1 MLLKF
6 SFSNYKCFEEK
17 VTLEFNEKIN
27 VIQGTNATGKSSV
40 IEAFQFMKHCIENSL
55 FFSEENL
62 KNPNKLKINFYKFN
76 KNKNNSTEFEVEYM
90 NENKLYKYGFKINDL
105 EVLEEFLISEKT
117 KIFERKKNKKLYLDS
132 SIEKFRNNLK
142 ICLQQKNLLIS
153 LGALLNIE
161 EFLKVKEWFSNVE
174 LIDCNKLP
182 LEKNTTEENIFETEE
197 LKKSTIE
204 FIKLVDET
212 IVDIETEKKFD
223 IEGNDIYKIFFIH
236 KLGKTKFKIPILEET
251 TGIKKIVH
259 LFPKLITV
267 LKNGGTC
274 FVDDLD
280 IKLDPLIMEKLLLIF
295 KENNPKSSQ
304 LIFTT
309 NNFSYKDMNFLNN
322 NSLWNIEKK
331 NGSSILKKSDNK
343 ESVNKKN

>member
-1 MLLKF
+1 MLFKF

-17 VTLEFNEKIN
+17 VILEFNEKIT
-27 VIQGTNATGKSSV
+27 VIQGTNATGKSSI
-40 IEAFQFMKHCIENSL
+40 IEAFQFMKYFIENSL
-55 FFSEENL
+55 SFPEENL
-62 KNPNKLKINFYKFN
+62 KNPNKLKINSYKFN
-76 KNKNNSTEFEVEYM
+76 ESKNNSTEFEVEYM

-117 KIFERKKNKKLYLDS
+117 KIFGRKKNKKLYLDS

-142 ICLQQKNLLIS
+142 ICLHKKNLLIS
-153 LGALLNIE
+153 LGSLLNIK
-161 EFLKVKEWFSNVE
+161 EFLKAKEYFSTVE
-174 LIDCNKLP
+174 LINCNKLP
-182 LEKNTTEENIFETEE
+182 TEKNIVKEDIFETEE

-212 IVDIETEKKFD
+212 IVDIETENKFD
-223 IEGNDIYKIFFIH
+223 VEGNDIYKIFFIH
-236 KLGKTKFKIPILEET
+236 KLGSTKFKTSINEET

-267 LKNGGTC
+267 LRNGGIC
-274 FVDDLD
+274 FIDDLD
-280 IKLDPLIMEKLLLIF
+280 VKLDLLIMEKLFLIF

-309 NNFSYKDMNFLNN
+309 NNFFYEKLNLLN
-322 NSLWNIEKK
+322 KNSLWTVEKR
-331 NGSSILKKSDNK
+331 NGSSIFKKTNNK
-343 ESVNKKN
+343 ESVKK

>member
-17 VTLEFNEKIN
+17 VILEFNEKIT
-27 VIQGTNATGKSSV
+27 VIQGTNATGKSSI
-40 IEAFQFMKHCIENSL
+40 IEAFQFMKYFIENSL
-55 FFSEENL
+55 SFPEENL

-76 KNKNNSTEFEVEYM
+76 ESKNNSTEFEVEYM

-117 KIFERKKNKKLYLDS
+117 KIFGRKKNKKLYLDS

-161 EFLKVKEWFSNVE
+161 EFSKVKEWFSNVE
-174 LIDCNKLP
+174 IIDCNKLP
-182 LEKNTTEENIFETEE
+182 LGKNTTEENIFETEE

-204 FIKLVDET
+204 FIKLVAET

-251 TGIKKIVH
+251 TGIKKIIH
-259 LFPKLITV
+259 LFPKLIKV

-280 IKLDPLIMEKLLLIF
+280 VKLDPLIIEKLLLIF
-295 KENNPKSSQ
+295 KENNPESSQ

-322 NSLWNIEKK
+322 NSLWDVERK
-331 NGSSILKKSDNK
+331 NGSSILKKYNNK
-343 ESVNKKN
+343 

>member
-17 VTLEFNEKIN
+17 SILEFNEKIT
-27 VIQGTNATGKSSV
+27 VIQGTNATGKSS
-40 IEAFQFMKHCIENSL
+40 IIKAFQFMKYCIENSL
-55 FFSEENL
+55 SFSEENL
-62 KNPNKLKINFYKFN
+62 KNPNKLKINSYKFN
-76 KNKNNSTEFEVEYM
+76 ESQNNSTEFEVEYM

-117 KIFERKKNKKLYLDS
+117 KIFERRKNKKLYLDS

-142 ICLQQKNLLIS
+142 NCLHQKNLLIS
-153 LGALLNIE
+153 LGVLLNIK

-174 LIDCNKLP
+174 IINCNKLP
-182 LEKNTTEENIFETEE
+182 LEKNATEENIFETEE

-212 IVDIETEKKFD
+212 IIDIETEKKFD
-223 IEGNDIYKIFFIH
+223 VEGNDIYKIFFIH
-236 KLGKTKFKIPILEET
+236 KLGSTKFKTSINEET
-251 TGIKKIVH
+251 TGTKKIVH
-259 LFPKLITV
+259 LFPKLIKV

-280 IKLDPLIMEKLLLIF
+280 VKLDPLIIEKLFSIF
-295 KENNPKSSQ
+295 KENNTKSSQ

-322 NSLWNIEKK
+322 NSLWTVEKR
-331 NGSSILKKSDNK
+331 NGSSILK
-343 ESVNKKN
+343 